1 MIGLIKLKRVL
12 LLGIR
17 NFYRNGWLSTVA
29 TLMMSLTLIII
40 TSFVVFNLI
49 LSSVINIAKNKIDLS
64 IYFKD
69 SVSENEILDY
79 QVKLNSRSDVEHVEY
94 VDKTKALSYFRSLP
108 IKDELKAL
116 VKEEDNILP
125 RSLKIKTRKPEDIE
139 LVSSYFSTPAFGLKV
154 DHIST
159 KDNQEVIDRLLN
171 ISRFIRWV
179 GCLASALF
187 ILIALVIIINTI
199 RLTIFARQKEIEV
212 MKLVGAS
219 WSFIRLPFL
228 VESVMY
234 VVLATIISTTVLFV
248 GFRVIQF
255 LAFQFLSITDYNLD
269 RFLLDHLFNIIGW
282 QLVTGLFI
290 SLISTIMSL
299 RKYLKI

>member
-1 MIGLIKLKRVL
+1 MIGLIKLKRVI

-49 LSSVINIAKNKIDLS
+49 ISSVINIAKNKIDLS

-69 SVSENEILDY
+69 SVTENEILDY
-79 QVKLNSRSDVEHVEY
+79 QIKLKSRTDIEEVEY
-94 VDKTKALSYFRSLP
+94 INKTKALSYFRSLP
-108 IKDELKAL
+108 IKDELKEL

-125 RSLKIKTRKPEDIE
+125 RSLKIKTKKPEDIE
-139 LVSSYFSTPAFGLKV
+139 QISDYFSTSAFSLKV

-179 GCLASALF
+179 GSLASTLF
-187 ILIALVIIINTI
+187 ILIALVIIVNTI
-199 RLTIFARQKEIEV
+199 RLTIFARQKELEV
-212 MKLVGAS
+212 MQLVGAS

-234 VVLATIISTTVLFV
+234 VVLATTISTTVLFF
-248 GFRVIQF
+248 GFRIIQS
-255 LAFQFLSITDYNLD
+255 LAYQFLSITDYDLEK
-269 RFLLDHLFNIIGW
+269 FLLNHLLKLICW

-299 RKYLKI
+299 RKYLKL

>member
-69 SVSENEILDY
+69 SVAENEILDY
-79 QVKLNSRSDVEHVEY
+79 QVKLKSRTDIELVEY

-125 RSLKIKTRKPEDIE
+125 RSLKIKTKKPEDIE
-139 LVSSYFSTPAFGLKV
+139 LVSSYFSTPAFELKV

-179 GCLASALF
+179 GSLASALF
-187 ILIALVIIINTI
+187 ILIALVIIVNTI
-199 RLTIFARQKEIEV
+199 RLTIFARQKELEV
-212 MKLVGAS
+212 MQLVGAS

-234 VVLATIISTTVLFV
+234 VVLATIISTSILFV
-248 GFRVIQF
+248 GFRVIQS
-255 LAFQFLSITDYNLD
+255 LAFQFLSITDYNFE
-269 RFLLDHLFNIIGW
+269 RFLLNHLLKLIGW
-282 QLVTGLFI
+282 QLVTGLLI

>member
-79 QVKLNSRSDVEHVEY
+79 QVKLKSRSDIENVEY

-125 RSLKIKTRKPEDIE
+125 RSLKIKTKKPEDIE
-139 LVSSYFSTPAFGLKV
+139 LVSSYFSTPSFELKI

-171 ISRFIRWV
+171 ISRFVRWV
-179 GCLASALF
+179 GSLASALF
-187 ILIALVIIINTI
+187 ILIALVIIVNTI
-199 RLTIFARQKEIEV
+199 RLTIFARQKELEV
-212 MKLVGAS
+212 MQLVGAS

-234 VVLATIISTTVLFV
+234 VVIATIISTTVLFV
-248 GFRVIQF
+248 GFRIIQS
-255 LAFQFLSITDYNLD
+255 LAYQFLSITDYDLD
-269 RFLLDHLFNIIGW
+269 RFLLDHLLKIIGW

-290 SLISTIMSL
+290 SLISTVMSL

>member
-1 MIGLIKLKRVL
+1 MIGLVKLKRII
-12 LLGIR
+12 LLGLR

-49 LSSVINIAKNKIDLS
+49 LSSVINVAKNKIDLS
-64 IYFKD
+64 VYFKD
-69 SVSENEILDY
+69 SVSEAEIIDY
-79 QVKLNSRSDVEHVEY
+79 QVKLKARADVETVEY
-94 VDKTKALSYFRSLP
+94 INKEKALSYFKLLP
-108 IKDELKAL
+108 IKNEIKELLKP
-116 VKEEDNILP
+116 EDNILP
-125 RSLKIKTRKPEDIE
+125 RSLKIKTKDPENIATISD
-139 LVSSYFSTPAFGLKV
+139 YFSTPAFKLKL

-171 ISRFIRWV
+171 MSRFIRWV
-179 GCLASALF
+179 GSLVSLLF
-187 ILIALVIIINTI
+187 IIIALVIIINTI
-199 RLTIFARQKEIEV
+199 CLTIFARQKELEV
-212 MKLVGAS
+212 MQLVGAS

-234 VVLATIISTTVLFV
+234 VILATIISTLVLFV
-248 GFRVIQF
+248 GFRVIQS
-255 LAFQFLSITDYNLD
+255 LAFQYLSITEYDLEK
-269 RFLLDHLFNIIGW
+269 FLFDHIYVLIGW
-282 QLVTGLFI
+282 QLLTGLFI